1 MRRPL
6 EVSRQSFSGNRVPWG
21 PLLLALGLLHPGST
35 GLSGQTVLVE
45 RQESF
50 RSAPGG
56 TVLGEL
62 MPGAEVIVESRD
74 GEWTEVTVEGFV
86 WLSSMQIHE
95 PGELDL
101 IISEPGGENLRAE
114 PQGARIGRFSQG
126 TRLAELGRIPGWGQ
140 VRRTGWIPSV
150 ALGTELGQER
160 GPAATEEV
168 TAEESAGVGAR
179 QQGSVGAG
187 PGVAAFPLPDRI
199 TIGRGGLPV
208 LAAPGGRGLGRL
220 EGGTPV
226 QVIEREGDWLRV
238 QVDGWVRAPEA
249 IESRDGDGGPGGG
262 VAEGVTVEAV
272 QADPEG
278 FLGRLVELEL
288 QVISVERA
296 EALRTDFYEGE
307 PFLLTRT
314 DGEGGRHFVYV
325 ALAEE
330 RVDEFSG
337 LQPLQRVRFQGR
349 VRAPAAAI
357 TRNLLLDLVDAEILR

>member
-6 EVSRQSFSGNRVPWG
+6 EVSRQSFYGNRVPWG

-140 VRRTGWIPSV
+140 VRRTGWIPSG
-150 ALGTELGQER
+150 ALGMEVGQER

-168 TAEESAGVGAR
+168 TTEEAT
-179 QQGSVGAG
+179 
-187 PGVAAFPLPDRI
+187 I